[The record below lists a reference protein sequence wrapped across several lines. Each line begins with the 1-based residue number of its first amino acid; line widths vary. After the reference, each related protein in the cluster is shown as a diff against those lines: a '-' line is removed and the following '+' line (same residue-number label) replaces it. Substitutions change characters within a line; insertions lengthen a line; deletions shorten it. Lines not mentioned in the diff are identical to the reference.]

1 MTAPTSPVPLSS
13 VPLGSVPLSSAPL
26 SRVPLG
32 TVRLTVADPTAPASA
47 KILRE
52 YFENIIGRY
61 YGRTAHP
68 DETAETLGDEPSDD
82 LIAPTGIF
90 VVATL
95 NDTVVGCGGV
105 RFVGHESKLGEVTRV
120 FVHESA
126 RGHGI
131 AAALLTRLDDLAR
144 EAGLTE
150 LRLTVRNDLVEARRL
165 YIRAGYGE
173 VPAFNSES
181 YADYWF
187 AKSVSR

>member
-13 VPLGSVPLSSAPL
+13 APLSS
-26 SRVPLG
+26 VPLG

-68 DETAETLGDEPSDD
+68 DEIAETLGDEPSDD

-105 RFVGHESKLGEVTRV
+105 RFVGHESKLGGHPRFCPRERTRPR
-120 FVHESA
+120 H
-126 RGHGI
+126 
-131 AAALLTRLDDLAR
+131 
-144 EAGLTE
+144 
-150 LRLTVRNDLVEARRL
+150 RR
-165 YIRAGYGE
+165 RTAHPPRRSG
-173 VPAFNSES
+173 A
-181 YADYWF
+181 
-187 AKSVSR
+187 

>member
-1 MTAPTSPVPLSS
+1 MTAPASPVPLNS
-13 VPLGSVPLSSAPL
+13 VPLGSVPLSS
-26 SRVPLG
+26 VPLG
-32 TVRLTVADPTAPASA
+32 TVHLTVADPTTPASA
-47 KILRE
+47 QILRE

-68 DETAETLGDEPSDD
+68 EEIAETLGDEPSDD

-105 RFVGHESKLGEVTRV
+105 RFVGREGKLGEVTRV

-131 AAALLTRLDDLAR
+131 ATTLLTHLDDLAR
-144 EAGLTE
+144 DAGLTE

-165 YIRAGYGE
+165 YIRAGYVE

-181 YADYWF
+181 YADHWF
-187 AKSVSR
+187 AKSLSR